1 MKAYIITE
9 IVDGQQ
15 IYQKMI
21 LDKNEALNVAVQI
34 AFENIDANEN
44 PSLLYKDI
52 SDERKA
58 EIRAELEDDGNMI
71 ADDYVL
77 YLKELDTDN
86 V

>member
-9 IVDGQQ
+9 IVDGNQ
-15 IYQKMI
+15 IYQRMI
-21 LDKNEALNVAVQI
+21 LDKNEALNFAVQI